1 MRGLCCSILL
11 LVATPLPCSAETT
24 VHLDGREI
32 LYHGELSKEANE
44 RVFDL
49 YSQQRTK
56 PTTLTITSPGGPI
69 DLGLELGEWIHKHN
83 LNIKVYDLCFSSCA
97 NYVFPAGRKKLLDE
111 DAIVGFHG
119 GPTSQTFDT
128 TSIEAALKDV
138 PEHEQ
143 EKLREEI
150 EASFDS
156 YVQVNTERES
166 EFYRKLGIS
175 PKLNTL
181 GQSEQ
186 YQELHQAYD
195 GWVYTPGDMRVLGL
209 SNVEVVDDSRPSEL
223 TKKPKVFLLELAP
236 ESTLMTPVGRPVTK
250 LRNNRG
256 EQ

>member
-1 MRGLCCSILL
+1 MRGLWFSILL
-11 LVATPLPCSAETT
+11 LAATPLPCSAETT

-32 LYHGELSKEANE
+32 LYHGGLTKKANE
-44 RVFDL
+44 MVFDL
-49 YSQQRTK
+49 YSQQRAK

-83 LNIKVYDLCFSSCA
+83 LNVKVYALCFSSCA

-119 GPTSQTFDT
+119 GPTSETFET
-128 TSIEAALKDV
+128 FSIEVAIQEA
-138 PEHEQ
+138 PEQ
-143 EKLREEI
+143 ERERLREEI
-150 EASFDS
+150 EASFNS
-156 YVQVNTERES
+156 YIQVNTERES
-166 EFYRKLGIS
+166 DFYRKLGIS

-195 GWVYTPGDMRVLGL
+195 GWVYTPGDMRTLGL
-209 SNVEVVDDSRPSEL
+209 SNVEVVDDPRPTEL
-223 TKKPKVFLLELAP
+223 TNKPKVFLLKLERG
-236 ESTLMTPVGRPVTK
+236 STLMTPVGRPVTN
-250 LRNNRG
+250 LWNNRG